1 MGKVIVLLLTLLF
14 GFSVQAT
21 ANTNPQYEFGH
32 YEYSATDKCHLS
44 NSESG
49 CTITLKKKYSQTPLV
64 FLMPTIPAN
73 NPDADRPQ
81 TVSLL
86 NVTKESFTI
95 KQFAAPLDDDIDL
108 NKEPMTVIS
117 YFVMEPG
124 ELTLDD
130 GHKIYAGSI
139 DTGKYAGDG
148 EDSKPANENIDFN
161 GFSFSESPVVLS
173 EVQTRNN
180 NRWFTSAVHSVTT
193 AGLNLGLEIT
203 RVERNDVPG
212 DDKPFPKTEKIA
224 YLVSE
229 PVSGLSGGYQY
240 EFTKG
245 SVLKTKGDKPLKSA
259 CNGSNGFQQRY
270 DSLPFVI
277 GGKLERNGGQGGWL
291 RRCELTDN
299 GVSFVIDEDIPDGVG
314 IRSRNHTSE
323 HIGFMAFAPKVND
336 YCEYFP
342 SVAQSHY
349 DDSYLVMMGIKGP
362 YIKNNT
368 PEKFELGFKKSAY
381 DGNIKSETCRNLRDK
396 WECTLNE
403 SLIVQPYEDISSVPD
418 GTINNIYHY
427 DKNNPLELEFGS
439 YKNIEVGQG
448 TTVIL
453 SSGKYTIES
462 LSLHKNSIFKLRD
475 KNKKTEIYVRNADL
489 NGKINTDGK
498 PENLYIFGVTK
509 DSDLNQGTD
518 YMPASIKANETAEIV
533 AYIYSVGNV
542 LFSANYTSLG
552 VERKVTLRGAVTAR
566 NIRLDTES
574 NIIGDGIC
582 INTPDSNYILE
593 ITPTE
598 HYSLTCDDLLV
609 TFNVKTEDG
618 ELANDFNGTVTV
630 STDIKQ
636 AGLAHW
642 SLPNDDSILSDAY
655 TPTDVTIKNGQGR
668 LRLHSPNYI
677 GNIKVTGKAVDS
689 TITNEVEGNYTF
701 VPFKFGFT
709 PSPIKTIAG
718 KPTSV
723 TISALACNDG
733 TARVATGYSG
743 NKELTINTTFIAPRE
758 IGNGKIEISKPNGNT
773 WKTEQETLNFSS
785 GVAKFDLKYPD
796 AGKVNLSVSDPNCS
810 LETGCD
816 SELTSGTD
824 DEYDGWEVL
833 KGSVEVHARPWT
845 FAVCPKNKDGEYVK
859 ADGTSSSGEGFV
871 AAGDKFDVDVKPIV
885 WRNAGSETADINSL
899 YSSSIDLCESV
910 ITPNFFK
917 AGAPAARVEL
927 SIPSDHSITPVNG
940 KPGELQGIT
949 VKEHTETLT
958 YTDLSWSEV
967 GSVRLQA
974 KPQAKYLGMNINQGY
989 RDIGRFYPKYLEL
1002 QPNSIIYPNGHD
1014 QFAYLGQPFNA
1025 QVMIKAKNA
1034 LGNQVNNYNKF
1045 DLAYQADV
1053 ALTAY
1058 EHPSLT
1064 SLYHRFSYHNA
1075 TGSTEKTFKGYW
1087 NSDVQQTWLLA
1098 RKPIVAAINPTTEE
1112 DGPWSSSNSRFGGY
1126 ITENHDPISI
1136 RNSTS
1141 VDTDAV
1147 DTHTVAQ
1154 FEVTPNLRYGR
1165 MVLDDA
1171 ISPFDQP
1178 VNIPLKV
1185 EHWDGSEFQTHIA
1198 DSGSEYNS
1206 NYYCKQALHPNDES
1220 NTSVLTMNKTGSV
1233 NAGKSDQIEAHPQLS
1248 TPANYKKQ
1256 QTRFWLRIA
1265 TDAPINIGCSQTNKA
1280 HQPWL
1285 TYNWRELGDED
1296 PSAIV
1301 TFGVYRGSDRIVYR
1315 GERGL
1320 N

>member
-1 MGKVIVLLLTLLF
+1 MRACFQAVLLCLF
-14 GFSVQAT
+14 SAFISSSAY
-21 ANTNPQYEFGH
+21 ASQYEFGH
-32 YEYSATDKCHLS
+32 YEYLVTDKCHLS
-44 NSESG
+44 NSVNG
-49 CTITLKKKYSQTPLV
+49 CTIPLKKKYSQTPLV

-73 NPDADRPQ
+73 NPDGDRPQ

-95 KQFAAPLDDDIDL
+95 KQFSAPLDDDIKL
-108 NKEPMTVIS
+108 KKELMMSIS
-117 YFVMEPG
+117 YFVIEPG

-148 EDSKPANENIDFN
+148 EDSKPSYENINFN

-193 AGLNLGLEIT
+193 RDLNLGLEIT
-203 RVERNDVPG
+203 RVDRDDVP
-212 DDKPFPKTEKIA
+212 DDEKSFYKTEKIA
-224 YLVSE
+224 YLISE
-229 PVSGLSGGYQY
+229 PTFGLSGGYQY

-245 SVLKTKGDKPLKSA
+245 LVPRSSGNTPLKMA
-259 CNGSNGFQQRY
+259 CDGSNAFQQRY

-277 GGKLERNGGQGGWL
+277 GGKLERKGGQGGWL
-291 RRCELTDN
+291 RRCELTEN
-299 GVSFVIDEDIPDGVG
+299 GVSFVIDEDIPEDTK
-314 IRSRNHTSE
+314 ISKRSHTSE

-368 PEKFELGFKKSAY
+368 SEKFELGFKKSAY
-381 DGNIKSETCRNLRDK
+381 DGNIKSETCRNVRDK
-396 WECTLNE
+396 WECILNE
-403 SLIVQPYEDISSVPD
+403 SLIIQPYNDISSVPN
-418 GTINNIYHY
+418 GNINNVYHY
-427 DKNNPLELEFGS
+427 DKNNPLELEPGA
-439 YKNIEVGQG
+439 YKNIEIGQG
-448 TTVIL
+448 TTVIF

-462 LSLHKNSIFKLRD
+462 LALRKDSTFKLRD

-489 NGKINTDGK
+489 NGKVNTEGK

-582 INTPDSNYILE
+582 INPPDGNYTLE

-609 TFNVKTEDG
+609 TFNVKNEDG
-618 ELANDFNGTVTV
+618 ELANGFNGTVTV
-630 STDIKQ
+630 STDIKKT
-636 AGLAHW
+636 GLAYW
-642 SLPNDDSILSDAY
+642 SLPNDDSTSFDAY
-655 TPTDVTIKNGQGR
+655 TPTDVMIKNGQGR
-668 LRLHSPNYI
+668 LRLHSPDYI

-701 VPFKFGFT
+701 VPFKFGFI

-723 TISALACNDG
+723 TISALSCNDG
-733 TARVATGYSG
+733 TASVATGYSG

-758 IGNGKIEISKPNGNT
+758 MGNGKIEIRKPNGNA
-773 WKTEQETLNFSS
+773 WQREQETLNFSS
-785 GVAKFDLKYPD
+785 GVANFDLKYSD
-796 AGKVNLSVSDPNCS
+796 AGKVSLSVSDPNCS

-816 SELTSGTD
+816 SELTSGTEE
-824 DEYDGWEVL
+824 EYDGWEL
-833 KGSVEVHARPWT
+833 LEGSVEVHARPWT
-845 FAVCPKNKDGEYVK
+845 FAVCPKNQDGEYVK
-859 ADGTSSSGEGFV
+859 ADGTSSSGEGFM
-871 AAGDKFDVDVKPIV
+871 ASGEKFDVDVKPIV
-885 WRNAGSETADINSL
+885 WRNAGSETADINSR
-899 YSSSIDLCESV
+899 YSSRIDLCEST
-910 ITPNFFK
+910 ITPNFSK
-917 AGAPAARVEL
+917 AGAPAANVKL
-927 SIPSDHSITPVNG
+927 SIPSDHSITPMNG
-940 KPGELQGIT
+940 EPGELQGIK
-949 VKEHTETLT
+949 VQEHTEALT
-958 YTDLSWSEV
+958 YKDLSWSEV

-974 KPQAKYLGMNINQGY
+974 NTAAQYLGMDVNQGY
-989 RDIGRFYPKYLEL
+989 RNIGRFYPKYLEL
-1002 QPNSIIYPNGHD
+1002 QPNRIIYRNGHD
-1014 QFAYLGQPFNA
+1014 QFAYLSQPFNV
-1025 QVMIKAKNA
+1025 QVMIKAKNT
-1034 LGNQVNNYNKF
+1034 LGNQVNNYNNF
-1045 DLAYQADV
+1045 GLAYQADV

-1058 EHPSLT
+1058 EDPSLT
-1064 SLYHRFSYHNA
+1064 SLNHRFSYHHI
-1075 TGSTEKTFKGYW
+1075 TGLAEKSFKRLW
-1087 NSDVQQTWLLA
+1087 NREVQQTWLLA
-1098 RKPIVAAINPTTEE
+1098 RKATSAINPTTEA

-1126 ITENHDPISI
+1126 ITENQDPISI

-1141 VDTDAV
+1141 VNNDTV

-1154 FEVTPNLRYGR
+1154 FEETPNLRYGR

-1171 ISPFDQP
+1171 TSPFDQP
-1178 VNIPLKV
+1178 VSLPLKI
-1185 EHWDGSEFQTHIA
+1185 EYWDGSEFQTHTD
-1198 DSGSEYNS
+1198 DSGSTYNS
-1206 NYYCKQALHPNDES
+1206 NYYCKLALHPVDGS
-1220 NTSVLTMNKTGSV
+1220 NTSILTTNVTGKVSV
-1233 NAGKSDQIEAHPQLS
+1233 GESDEIEAHPQLS
-1248 TPANYKKQ
+1248 PPANYKKQ

-1265 TDAPINIGCSQTNKA
+1265 TNTPTNIGCSQTNKE

-1315 GERGL
+1315 GEKGL